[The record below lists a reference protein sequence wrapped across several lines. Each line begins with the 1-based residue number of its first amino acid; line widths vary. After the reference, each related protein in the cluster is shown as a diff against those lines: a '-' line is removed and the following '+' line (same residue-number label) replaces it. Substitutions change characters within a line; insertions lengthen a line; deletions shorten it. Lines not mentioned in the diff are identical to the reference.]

1 MRAKDL
7 PRSAPADAFADH
19 IPAVSW
25 LAAGGNG
32 AYFFPKAMPTYI
44 YETVPAKKGARV
56 KRYEIRQSI
65 KDAALTQHP
74 ETQEPIRR
82 VLADSVSVI
91 TSSSSSGGGQP
102 HRHTHSCGCGAG
114 GCGR

>member
-1 MRAKDL
+1 
-7 PRSAPADAFADH
+7 
-19 IPAVSW
+19 
-25 LAAGGNG
+25 
-32 AYFFPKAMPTYI
+32 MPTYI
-44 YETVPAKKGARV
+44 YETVAAKKGARV

-82 VLADSVSVI
+82 VLADTVSVI
-91 TSSSSSGGGQP
+91 TSSGSSSSASSS

>member
-1 MRAKDL
+1 M
-7 PRSAPADAFADH
+7 P
-19 IPAVSW
+19 
-25 LAAGGNG
+25 LAASRIDAGLGLRRTTW
-32 AYFFPKAMPTYI
+32 APILFQAMPTYI

-74 ETQEPIRR
+74 ETREPIRR
-82 VLADSVSVI
+82 VLADSVSVL
-91 TSSSSSGGGQP
+91 TSSSSSSSGP
-102 HRHTHSCGCGAG
+102 AHRHTHSCGCGAG

>member
-1 MRAKDL
+1 
-7 PRSAPADAFADH
+7 
-19 IPAVSW
+19 
-25 LAAGGNG
+25 
-32 AYFFPKAMPTYI
+32 MPTYI
-44 YETVPAKKGARV
+44 YETVPAKKGAPV

-74 ETQEPIRR
+74 ETKEAIHR

-91 TSSSSSGGGQP
+91 TSSGSSSAP
-102 HRHTHSCGCGAG
+102 SSHKHTHSCGCGAG

>member
-1 MRAKDL
+1 
-7 PRSAPADAFADH
+7 
-19 IPAVSW
+19 
-25 LAAGGNG
+25 
-32 AYFFPKAMPTYI
+32 MPTYI

-65 KDAALTQHP
+65 KDDALTQHP
-74 ETQEPIRR
+74 ETREAIRR

-91 TSSSSSGGGQP
+91 TSSSSSSSSGP
-102 HRHTHSCGCGAG
+102 AHRHTHSCGCGAG